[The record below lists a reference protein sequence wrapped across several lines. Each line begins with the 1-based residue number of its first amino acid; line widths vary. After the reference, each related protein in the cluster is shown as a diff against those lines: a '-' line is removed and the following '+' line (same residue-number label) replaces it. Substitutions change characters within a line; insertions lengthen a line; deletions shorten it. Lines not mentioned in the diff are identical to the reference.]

1 MRASFID
8 VGGITTRYLHAGEDH
23 GQALLLIHG
32 GGVAAD
38 TWLRNIE
45 PLGREF
51 AVYAPDNIG
60 HGFTDAIELGSDLP
74 QPHTTRHLVDFLDTL
89 GIDRFSVAG
98 SSYGA
103 LIAGLIYFEIPERVE
118 KLILVGSSSVFDTD
132 ENYRK
137 ALQGAYDNAARTIG
151 NPGLAD
157 CRRRMNNAVHDPATV
172 PEELLLMQLTQY
184 ARPDRAAFY
193 VTANRNRVEAQ
204 GPIGYR
210 INGRL
215 EEIAVPTLVVQGA
228 RDTFGTEAE
237 LRPVLASMPAATLH
251 VVDGG
256 DHSFNVRR
264 RSGPSKQEIYNGV
277 MDVIAAWVERQG

>member
-38 TWLRNIE
+38 TWLCNIE
-45 PLGREF
+45 PLGQEF

-103 LIAGLIYFEIPERVE
+103 LIAGLIYFEVPERVE
-118 KLILVGSSSVFDTD
+118 KLILVGSSSVFDCD
-132 ENYRK
+132 EKYGM
-137 ALQGAYDNAARTIG
+137 ALQGAYDNAAKTMGI
-151 NPGLAD
+151 PDLAD
-157 CRRRMNNAVHDPATV
+157 CRRRMTTPRRCPRGFCSCSSPSTHGPTGRRSTSRPTATGSR
-172 PEELLLMQLTQY
+172 PR
-184 ARPDRAAFY
+184 ARSAIASTAGWKRSPCRRWSSRASRTSAPIGATPRSRPGALPTRAA
-193 VTANRNRVEAQ
+193 
-204 GPIGYR
+204 
-210 INGRL
+210 
-215 EEIAVPTLVVQGA
+215 
-228 RDTFGTEAE
+228 
-237 LRPVLASMPAATLH
+237 
-251 VVDGG
+251 
-256 DHSFNVRR
+256 
-264 RSGPSKQEIYNGV
+264 
-277 MDVIAAWVERQG
+277 

>member
-8 VGGITTRYLHAGEDH
+8 VGGIATRYLHAGEDH

-38 TWLRNIE
+38 TWLCNIE

-118 KLILVGSSSVFDTD
+118 KLILVGSSSVFDSD

-151 NPGLAD
+151 NADLAD

-172 PEELLLMQLTQY
+172 PEGLLLMQLTQY

-215 EEIAVPTLVVQGA
+215 EEIAVPTLVITGKQDKRTDWRNTEVEA
-228 RDTFGTEAE
+228 RRIADARCVTIDRCGHLPYIEHPERFNE
-237 LRPVLASMPAATLH
+237 LVADFLRT
-251 VVDGG
+251 
-256 DHSFNVRR
+256 
-264 RSGPSKQEIYNGV
+264 
-277 MDVIAAWVERQG
+277 